1 VGLRIRGG
9 VPEFC
14 LVRAVSTGL
23 VAPAEVKPDGDRS
36 EDRRDKASCVG
47 RGGRGE
53 KREREES
60 RSTDLKKGRQGSRKD
75 GKGQ

>member
-47 RGGRGE
+47 RGER
-53 KREREES
+53 RERENS